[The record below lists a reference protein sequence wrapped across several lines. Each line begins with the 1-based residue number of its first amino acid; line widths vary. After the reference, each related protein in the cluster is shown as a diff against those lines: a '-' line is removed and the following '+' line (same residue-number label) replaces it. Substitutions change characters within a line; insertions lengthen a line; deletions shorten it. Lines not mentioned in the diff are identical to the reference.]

1 MMTVEKNNNGNAA
14 AADDDDDDDD
24 DTDKP
29 NILMVYITGL
39 FHILLTSVMSTL
51 D

>member
-14 AADDDDDDDD
+14 AADDDD